1 MSTTLSTSSDD
12 VVEVIFEA
20 ILKNRL
26 NPGVKLS
33 EISLQEEFGYSRAV
47 IRQGFDKL
55 VDSGVLIHKKNQS
68 VRVACPTEQETKQIF
83 KARKAI
89 ESGVI
94 MILVEK
100 YHNKQLDLTEVDS
113 LVSKEKQLHDSK
125 ELAKL
130 TRLSCDFHLTLAE
143 LCDNKYLVE
152 SLKPLIPLSALA
164 ASVYA
169 DRESNFCSFAE
180 HQELIEAIKSNNLK
194 KASDAINVH
203 LDHCVQSLNFG
214 VQVKTKNSY
223 SHIFN

>member
-1 MSTTLSTSSDD
+1 MITTLSTSSDD

-20 ILKNRL
+20 ILKKRL

-33 EISLQEEFGYSRAV
+33 EISLQEEFGYSRSV

-68 VRVACPTEQETKQIF
+68 VRVACPTELETKQIYE
-83 KARKAI
+83 ARKAI
-89 ESGVI
+89 ENGVI

-100 YHNKQLDLTEVDS
+100 YHNKQLDLKEIDSMVTE
-113 LVSKEKQLHDSK
+113 EKQLHNSA

-169 DRESNFCSFAE
+169 DRKSNFCSFAE
-180 HQELIEAIKSNNLK
+180 HQELIAAIKSNNPK
-194 KASDAINVH
+194 KASNAINVH
-203 LDHCVQSLNFG
+203 LDRCVQSLNFN

>member
-20 ILKNRL
+20 ILKKRL

-33 EISLQEEFGYSRAV
+33 EISLQEEFGYSRSV

-68 VRVACPTEQETKQIF
+68 VRVACPTELETKQIYE
-83 KARKAI
+83 ARKAI
-89 ESGVI
+89 ETGVI

-100 YHNKQLDLTEVDS
+100 YHNKQLDLKEIDSMVTE
-113 LVSKEKQLHDSK
+113 EKQLHNSA

-169 DRESNFCSFAE
+169 DRKSNFCSFAE
-180 HQELIEAIKSNNLK
+180 HQELIAAIKSNNPK
-194 KASDAINVH
+194 KASNAINVH
-203 LDHCVQSLNFG
+203 LDRCVQSLNFN

>member
-1 MSTTLSTSSDD
+1 MSTILSTSSDD

-33 EISLQEEFGYSRAV
+33 EISLQEEFGYSRSV

-180 HQELIEAIKSNNLK
+180 AKS
-194 KASDAINVH
+194 
-203 LDHCVQSLNFG
+203 
-214 VQVKTKNSY
+214 Y
-223 SHIFN
+223 